1 MRRGQ
6 RGEKEKQL
14 KRLRRS
20 IASAM
25 REESAAVTVAAVTV
39 IESYLYIL

>member
-1 MRRGQ
+1 MNETDEKRAE
-6 RGEKEKQL
+6 GEKERQF

-20 IASAM
+20 IALAT
-25 REESAAVTVAAVTV
+25 REESAAVTV